1 MNPSDIGAIAL
12 FGGFGLWWVL
22 LPDSVVRF
30 YRWFHRGQVKMP
42 TPLIIRFIGIA
53 WLILFGAVMLF
64 GRPHHP

>member
-42 TPLIIRFIGIA
+42 TPLAIRFIG
-53 WLILFGAVMLF
+53 FG
-64 GRPHHP
+64 